1 MQNAKNPFSSPE
13 VKRRMKKLNRLLET
27 DIKLYNHLTRNGYI
41 EYVLNGDSFPYK

>member
-1 MQNAKNPFSSPE
+1 MQNAKNTFSNPE

-41 EYVLNGDSFPYK
+41 EYVLNVDNFPYK